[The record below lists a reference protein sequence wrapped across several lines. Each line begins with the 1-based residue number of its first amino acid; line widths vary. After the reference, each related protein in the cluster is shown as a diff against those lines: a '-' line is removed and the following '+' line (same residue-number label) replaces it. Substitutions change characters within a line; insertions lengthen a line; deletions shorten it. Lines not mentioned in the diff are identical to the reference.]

1 MHFSF
6 TNPSLLNF
14 SALMDTNSKELE
26 RLEKQREELNAVIAK
41 QEKRLNHLQSSA
53 FGLANYYFVFQGVIL
68 TIICNGAKNLKPSD
82 RWFLFTI
89 SILAVLLN
97 LFALITTG
105 IKYNET
111 KGSQEDFVFRR
122 NIVYGKI
129 TELDSSSEGV
139 NDSQKRKGYGE
150 RELKRYIYL
159 AVCMILFLSFAV
171 VVLVGCWKFL
181 GD

>member
-1 MHFSF
+1 MQWC
-6 TNPSLLNF
+6 
-14 SALMDTNSKELE
+14 KES
-26 RLEKQREELNAVIAK
+26 QAV
-41 QEKRLNHLQSSA
+41 RPLVPL
-53 FGLANYYFVFQGVIL
+53 Y
-68 TIICNGAKNLKPSD
+68 
-82 RWFLFTI
+82 
-89 SILAVLLN
+89 LAVLLN

-111 KGSQEDFVFRR
+111 KGFQEDFVFRR

-129 TELDSSSEGV
+129 TELGSSNEGI